1 MFLAIQGFW
10 AVVLSIIAFVF
21 ILGTIILIHEG
32 GHFLFAKRAGI
43 LCHEFSLGMGP
54 VVWKKKVGETTF
66 CLRAIPIGGFVSMA
80 GEEVTS
86 ELIKTGEEIGLN
98 LDENGKVT
106 EIILD
111 EKMECQVRG
120 PIADLDL
127 YGKEG
132 NALYINLNTG
142 GQNQYFEVKRD
153 AFYIFS
159 PKKSMQITPYDRSFE
174 SKSLLDR
181 FLTIFAGP
189 FMNFVLAIFIYLIV
203 SFASGVP
210 NYDSN
215 VIGGVT
221 DGYNSYGI
229 LESGDQIV
237 SLDGQTV
244 TSWNDLSKVLDE
256 RYKEYDTEIDV
267 VYVRDGVEYQ
277 ATLNVVVAIN
287 SIGLTNIQAS
297 TEPLE
302 V

>member
-203 SFASGVP
+203 SFASGV
-210 NYDSN
+210 
-215 VIGGVT
+215 
-221 DGYNSYGI
+221 
-229 LESGDQIV
+229 L
-237 SLDGQTV
+237 
-244 TSWNDLSKVLDE
+244 
-256 RYKEYDTEIDV
+256 V
-267 VYVRDGVEYQ
+267 V
-277 ATLNVVVAIN
+277 
-287 SIGLTNIQAS
+287 
-297 TEPLE
+297 
-302 V
+302 